1 MRDITGITKCRER
14 AKNSVWWPGLSEEI
28 QDLVQQYRVCAL
40 HKEKKPEPLIATP
53 LPDRIRQAV
62 ATDLFEL
69 KGIDFLI
76 VTDYFSKY
84 IEVAA
89 MKKTTMSSEVIRAVK
104 SIFARHGIPEQV

>member
-1 MRDITGITKCRER
+1 M
-14 AKNSVWWPGLSEEI
+14 
-28 QDLVQQYRVCAL
+28 

-53 LPDRIRQAV
+53 LPDRLRQAV

-89 MKKTTMSSEVIRAVK
+89 MKKTTMSSEVIRAVTV
-104 SIFARHGIPEQV
+104 IFGRLPAGNLLILH